1 VDDPVR
7 NGWYERRSS
16 TADGL
21 EDLVTSAEYREKRRR
36 LLDLLDAQ
44 ALDALVLRRPANLSW
59 YSGGGRFH
67 IVSTPEIAVADLVV
81 TRAGEQLVTT
91 ANEAERLREEE
102 LGNLSVEL
110 VVLPW
115 TQDRR
120 EALPTGARVGYDLP
134 MQGDRDVSHLVELTR
149 RSLTSVEV
157 DRFRTLGR
165 DSAMALT
172 EACTAIQ
179 PRHTEQDAAAYAA
192 AALLKRSIDP
202 IVLLVAGEERLPHY
216 RHPLP
221 TTALLGRIA
230 MVVVCARRGGLVAS
244 LTRLVSFGRLPD
256 HANSVHARLL
266 EIDSVFLQA
275 TKPGR
280 AISDVFRD
288 GVAAYERQGF
298 SPDEWQRHHHQG
310 GPTGYEPR
318 DFLADFESDSPVE
331 VHQAFAWNP
340 TVSGTKS
347 EDTILAGNDGPEI
360 LTADPCWPSSIV
372 AGLPRPLVL
381 ER

>member
-1 VDDPVR
+1 M
-7 NGWYERRSS
+7 
-16 TADGL
+16 
-21 EDLVTSAEYREKRRR
+21 TSAEYLEKRQR
-36 LLDLLDAQ
+36 LLDLLDVE
-44 ALDALVLRRPANLSW
+44 ALDAVVLRRPANLSW

-67 IVSTPEIAVADLVV
+67 IVATPEAAVADLVV

-91 ANEAERLREEE
+91 ANEAERLNEEA
-102 LGNLSVEL
+102 LGNLNAEL

-115 TQDRR
+115 TQATR

-134 MQGDRDVSHLVELTR
+134 MPGDRDVAHLVEQVR
-149 RSLTSVEV
+149 RSLTSAEM

-179 PRHTEQDAAAYAA
+179 PRHTEHDAAAHTAS
-192 AALLKRSIDP
+192 ALLKRSIDP
-202 IVLLVAGEERLPHY
+202 IVLLVAGEERLPHH

-221 TTALLGRIA
+221 TTAPLGRIA
-230 MVVVCARRGGLVAS
+230 MVVVCARRHGLVAS

-256 HANSVHARLL
+256 ETNSLHARLL
-266 EIDSVFLQA
+266 EIDAVFLQA

-280 AISDVFRD
+280 AVKEVFRD
-288 GVAAYERQGF
+288 GVAAYERHGF
-298 SPDEWQRHHHQG
+298 TRDEWKRHHQG

-340 TVSGTKS
+340 PWLGPSRKTLFSPVTMGQKS
-347 EDTILAGNDGPEI
+347 
-360 LTADPCWPSSIV
+360 
-372 AGLPRPLVL
+372 
-381 ER
+381 

>member
-1 VDDPVR
+1 M
-7 NGWYERRSS
+7 
-16 TADGL
+16 
-21 EDLVTSAEYREKRRR
+21 TSAEHLEKRRR
-36 LLDLLDAQ
+36 LLNLLDAE
-44 ALDALVLRRPANLSW
+44 ALDAVVLRRPANLSW

-67 IVSTPEIAVADLVV
+67 IVATPEVAVADLVV

-91 ANEAERLREEE
+91 ANEVERLREEE
-102 LGNLSVEL
+102 LGNLNAEL

-115 TQDRR
+115 TQATR
-120 EALPTGARVGYDLP
+120 EALPTDARVGYDLP
-134 MQGDRDVSHLVELTR
+134 MQGDHDVSHLVEQAR
-149 RSLTSVEV
+149 RSLTSAEM

-179 PRHTEQDAAAYAA
+179 PRHTEHDAAAHAA

-202 IVLLVAGEERLPHY
+202 IVLLVAGEERLPRY

-221 TTALLGRIA
+221 TTAPLGRVA
-230 MVVVCARRGGLVAS
+230 MVVVCARRQGLVAS

-256 HANSVHARLL
+256 ETSSVHARLL

-280 AISDVFRD
+280 AIKDVFRD
-288 GVAAYERQGF
+288 GVAASDRLPRFTG
-298 SPDEWQRHHHQG
+298 DEWQRHHQG

-340 TVSGTKS
+340 TVTGAKS

-360 LTADPCWPSSIV
+360 LTADACWPSRIV
-372 AGLPRPLVL
+372 AGLSRPLVL

>member
-1 VDDPVR
+1 M
-7 NGWYERRSS
+7 
-16 TADGL
+16 
-21 EDLVTSAEYREKRRR
+21 TSAEYREKHRRI
-36 LLDLLDAQ
+36 LDLLDAQ
-44 ALDALVLRRPANLSW
+44 ALDAVVLRRPANLSW

-67 IVSTPEIAVADLVV
+67 IVATPEIAVADLVV

-102 LGNLSVEL
+102 LGNLNAEL

-120 EALPTGARVGYDLP
+120 HALPTGARVGYALP
-134 MQGDRDVSHLVELTR
+134 MQGDRDVSDLVAQTR
-149 RSLTSVEV
+149 QSLTSAEV

-179 PRHTEQDAAAYAA
+179 PRHTEHDAAAYAA

-202 IVLLVAGEERLPHY
+202 IVLLVAGEERLPHH

-221 TTALLGRIA
+221 TTAPLGRIA

-256 HANSVHARLL
+256 DTGSVHARLL
-266 EIDSVFLQA
+266 EIEAVFLQA
-275 TKPGR
+275 TQPGR

-288 GVAAYERQGF
+288 GVAAYEHHGF
-298 SPDEWQRHHHQG
+298 TGDEWERHHQG

-331 VHQAFAWNP
+331 LHQAFAWNP
-340 TVSGTKS
+340 SVTGAKS
-347 EDTILAGNDGPEI
+347 EDTILAGNNGPEV
-360 LTADPCWPSSIV
+360 LTVDSCWPSRIV

>member
-1 VDDPVR
+1 M
-7 NGWYERRSS
+7 
-16 TADGL
+16 
-21 EDLVTSAEYREKRRR
+21 TSAEYREKRRH

-67 IVSTPEIAVADLVV
+67 IVATPEIAVADLVV
-81 TRAGEQLVTT
+81 TPAGEQLVTT

-102 LGNLSVEL
+102 LSNLNAEL

-120 EALPTGARVGYDLP
+120 EALPAGDRVGYCLP
-134 MQGDRDVSHLVELTR
+134 MQGDRDVSHLVEQTR
-149 RSLTSVEV
+149 RSLTSAEV

-172 EACTAIQ
+172 EPCAAIQ
-179 PRHTEQDAAAYAA
+179 PRHTEHDAAAYAA

-202 IVLLVAGEERLPHY
+202 IVLLVAGEERLRHH

-221 TTALLGRIA
+221 TTAPLGRIA
-230 MVVVCARRGGLVAS
+230 MVVVCARRGGLVAT

-256 HANSVHARLL
+256 EASSLHARLL
-266 EIDSVFLQA
+266 EIDAVFLQA

-280 AISDVFRD
+280 AVSDVFRD

-298 SPDEWQRHHHQG
+298 SPDEWQRHHQG